1 VHNNYGEKDNES
13 LLLHYGFC
21 QQESPL
27 KAPPGAGSPDLWLR
41 RAARR
46 TRHKPRR
53 RSGPNMT
60 GCGAAVK
67 APAEAADAAASC
79 HAGGTTHTTRCE
91 SRCRCPCSAPRCA
104 YLYMHTSICI
114 PLYAY
119 LYMHTSICIP
129 PYAYLYMHTSRYAHT
144 HAHAH
149 AHAHARR
156 QMHIEST
163 HAHAHTHTCTHASA
177 HA

>member
-1 VHNNYGEKDNES
+1 MHNNYGEKDNES

-27 KAPPGAGSPDLWLR
+27 KAPPGAGSPGLWLR

-67 APAEAADAAASC
+67 APAEAADAAALGMQVRPLL
-79 HAGGTTHTTRCE
+79 AAVQGAFLAQLAAWLLYGEGCE
-91 SRCRCPCSAPRCA
+91 
-104 YLYMHTSICI
+104 
-114 PLYAY
+114 
-119 LYMHTSICIP
+119 
-129 PYAYLYMHTSRYAHT
+129 
-144 HAHAH
+144 
-149 AHAHARR
+149 
-156 QMHIEST
+156 EG
-163 HAHAHTHTCTHASA
+163 
-177 HA
+177 